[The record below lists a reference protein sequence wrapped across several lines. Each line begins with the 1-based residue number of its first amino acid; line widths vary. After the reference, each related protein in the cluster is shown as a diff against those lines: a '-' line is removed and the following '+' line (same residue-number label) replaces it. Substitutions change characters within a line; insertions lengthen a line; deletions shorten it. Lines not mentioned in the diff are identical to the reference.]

1 MNSNFFKIYIVP
13 LACSFAAFQQ
23 EFAQLAQKYQMNW
36 QMNDASKLKRV
47 LIVF

>member
-1 MNSNFFKIYIVP
+1 MRIEIESN

-36 QMNDASKLKRV
+36 QMNDASRARNE
-47 LIVF
+47 